1 MSTTEPPTS
10 QSEPATTAGSAAAAG
25 AAGAAGAP
33 KYHLEFTEEMKGFV
47 TFDETD
53 YQRGF
58 DRGRASN
65 SALMF
70 HLTIGT
76 DDTYAFIADPDHVAT
91 AVGYV
96 ASDVFGGRLPV
107 ERGVF
112 NLFVD
117 AGIQNQE
124 PARHMRYR
132 LWFRDAVGHPLTLSG
147 FKDIKHP
154 VAAVSTI
161 GDVWGETTTLY
172 TRILAGHIEEGGDDA
187 APLVAAG
194 IIHILPL
201 DFAHQLTTFR
211 VKGPDRSG
219 RWRAFFAFGSLFLG
233 QLWEVFRPR
242 LPWRRRPAAPNNR
255 TGGA

>member
-1 MSTTEPPTS
+1 MIDNGG
-10 QSEPATTAGSAAAAG
+10 ATGK
-25 AAGAAGAP
+25 P
-33 KYHLEFTEEMKGFV
+33 KYRLQFTEEMKGFF
-47 TFDETD
+47 TFAEAD

-58 DRGRASN
+58 DRGQAAR
-65 SALMF
+65 SAVMF

-76 DDTYAFIADPDHVAT
+76 NDTYAFVADPTHVCP

-96 ASDVFGGRLPV
+96 QSDVLGGRLPV

-117 AGIQNQE
+117 AGEVAGE

-132 LWFRDAVGHPLTLSG
+132 LWFKDAVGHPLTLSG
-147 FKDIKHP
+147 FKNIRHP
-154 VAAVSTI
+154 DAALSRF

-172 TRILAGHIEEGGDDA
+172 TKILSGYVEEGDDDTA
-187 APLVAAG
+187 SLVGTG

-211 VKGPDRSG
+211 VKGPGAKG
-219 RWRAFFAFGSLFLG
+219 RWEAFGTFGHLFAG
-233 QLWEVFRPR
+233 QLWEVFQPR
-242 LPWRRRPAAPNNR
+242 LPWSARPVR
-255 TGGA
+255 EGR